1 MLNTVAENSILKLTT
16 FDKGEL
22 RKLRKRFMSNKVTM
36 DEIAEKLNISKS
48 LVSRAL
54 SDSYGVSDEM
64 RNKIKMTAINMGYKF
79 KVKKSQRFSQIESVT
94 MIVER
99 HDLLDSGFWVKIIN
113 GIEKELNRKGISVFL
128 SVIENDDEDTIP
140 LSIKQMKTDGVLILG
155 QIPLNHIV
163 SVSSSGLPVVL
174 VDSQFSHLK
183 FDHVMANNYNGA
195 YEATE
200 HLIDSGHRKI
210 GFVGAASYSY
220 SFKERLRGFMD
231 CIDSQK
237 SNEFSACQIT
247 DQFDNFSTPFSKEQF
262 KAMMNSNE
270 RPTALLCANDIV
282 AFFVYD
288 LLSEMG
294 LEIPRDVSIVG
305 FDNVPKTEWVSPALS
320 TVHIPKT
327 SMGER
332 AVELLMKR
340 IVNPDKSLELILVG
354 TDLIKRESVRILVND
369 KS

>member
-1 MLNTVAENSILKLTT
+1 
-16 FDKGEL
+16 
-22 RKLRKRFMSNKVTM
+22 MSSKITM
-36 DEIAEKLNISKS
+36 DDIADKLDISKS

-64 RNKIKMTAINMGYKF
+64 RNKIKVTALNMGYKF
-79 KVKKSQRFSQIESVT
+79 KVKKRERFSQIESVT
-94 MIVER
+94 IIVER

-128 SVIENDDEDTIP
+128 SVIEGDDEDTMP
-140 LSIKQMKTDGVLILG
+140 LSIKQMKTDGVMILG
-155 QIPLNHIV
+155 QIPLKHVI
-163 SVSSSGLPVVL
+163 SASTSGLPIVL
-174 VDSQFSHLK
+174 VDSQYSHLK
-183 FDHVMANNYNGA
+183 FDHVMANNYIGA

-200 HLIDSGHRKI
+200 HLIGCGHKRI

-231 CIDSQK
+231 CIDAQDA
-237 SNEFSACQIT
+237 NGFVTYQIT
-247 DQFDNFSTPFSKEQF
+247 DQFDNFSTPFSKRHF
-262 KAMMNSNE
+262 KTVMDFNE

-282 AFFVYD
+282 AFNVYD
-288 LLSEMG
+288 LLSETG
-294 LEIPRDVSIVG
+294 LKIPQDVSVIG
-305 FDNVPKTEWVSPALS
+305 FDNVPKSEWVSPPLS

-332 AVELLMKR
+332 AVDLLMKK
-340 IVNPDKSLELILVG
+340 IENPDKTLELVLVG
-354 TDLIKRESVRILVND
+354 THLIKRESVMNIAKE